1 MTMTR
6 AATTRTRDA
15 ETRATT
21 CSAKRRRVRSVLGPW
36 LALGLAAGALFV
48 TGHSLLAAP
57 PHRVNAVE
65 GPVGECQGGETAG
78 YANGRIPRQV
88 LCPVGQT
95 DQGSAALLRPD
106 AAAAFLTLA
115 RASQADHGT
124 PLCLR
129 SAYRTY
135 KQQAALYAR
144 MPDIAAPPGASD
156 HGWGTAV
163 DLCGGIAD
171 ASSLQHAWMQQ
182 NGPEY
187 GWIQPE
193 WAQAA
198 GSRPEPW
205 HWEYVHGPGTFSG

>member
-6 AATTRTRDA
+6 ATTTRTRDA

-21 CSAKRRRVRSVLGPW
+21 SSAKRRRVRSVLGPW
-36 LALGLAAGALFV
+36 LALGLAAGALLV

-57 PHRVNAVE
+57 PRDVNAVT
-65 GPVGECQGGETAG
+65 GPVGKCQGGETSG
-78 YANGRIPRQV
+78 HANGRIPRQV

-95 DQGSAALLRPD
+95 DQGGAALLRPD

-115 RASQADHGT
+115 RAWQADHGT

-144 MPDIAAPPGASD
+144 TPDIAAPPGESD

-171 ASSLQHAWMQQ
+171 PSSLQHAWMQQ
-182 NGPEY
+182 NGTEY

-193 WAQAA
+193 WAQAE
-198 GSRPEPW
+198 GRRPEPW

>member
-1 MTMTR
+1 MTR
-6 AATTRTRDA
+6 NA
-15 ETRATT
+15 EAQ
-21 CSAKRRRVRSVLGPW
+21 AKNPSPTGRRVLRALGPG
-36 LALGLAAGALFV
+36 LALGLAVCVLLV

-57 PHRVNAVE
+57 PRGVNAVV

-78 YANGRIPRQV
+78 YANGRISKRV

-95 DQGSAALLRPD
+95 DQGRAALLRPD
-106 AAAAFLTLA
+106 AAAAFLSLA
-115 RASQADHGT
+115 RAWQADHGT

-129 SAYRTY
+129 SAYRMH

-171 ASSLQHAWMQQ
+171 ASSHQHAWMQQ
-182 NGPEY
+182 NGPEH

-205 HWEYVHGPGTFSG
+205 HWEYVHGPGTYSG

>member
-1 MTMTR
+1 MTTR
-6 AATTRTRDA
+6 AATTGTSDA
-15 ETRATT
+15 EARATT
-21 CSAKRRRVRSVLGPW
+21 SSTKGRRLLSLLGPG
-36 LALGLAAGALFV
+36 LALGLAAGVLFV
-48 TGHSLLAAP
+48 GGQSLLAATP
-57 PHRVNAVE
+57 QRVNGVK

-78 YANGRIPRQV
+78 YANGRIPRRV
-88 LCPVGQT
+88 LCPVGET

-106 AAAAFLTLA
+106 AAAAFLSLA
-115 RASQADHGT
+115 RAWQADHGT

-129 SAYRTY
+129 SAYRTH

-163 DLCGGIAD
+163 DLCGGIAN
-171 ASSLQHAWMQQ
+171 ASSLQHAWMQL
-182 NGPEY
+182 NGPEH

-193 WAQAA
+193 WARAT

-205 HWEYVHGPGTFSG
+205 HWEYVHGPGTFGG